1 MKMGLICVGCGAGIT
16 PSAIR
21 TLATTAERLGFS
33 TLYAVEHV
41 VFTDDYEHKYPY
53 SQAGELPGP
62 THMNLYDPFIALT
75 YAAAVTTRVRLATG
89 ISLIPMHNPVILAKE
104 IASLDQLS
112 EGRFM
117 LGAGIGWMEE
127 EFRAAGVPFAE
138 RAKRTDEYIEAMKR
152 LWGDDSASYS
162 GQFVKFENIRCNPKP
177 VKRAALPITFGGE
190 TTAAMR
196 RVARSGTGWFGYMN
210 SPEQAEEKIGK
221 LHKILGEH
229 GRKPG
234 EVELIITPSDP
245 KYAARDSLKRYRDAG
260 TNEIVIQ
267 GWWRPCSDEDN
278 RKNVEQ
284 LARTWLDPIMALG

>member
-1 MKMGLICVGCGAGIT
+1 MKFGMIGIGCAAGIT

-33 TLYAVEHV
+33 TIYAVEHV
-41 VFTDDYEHKYPY
+41 VFTDDYERKYPY

-62 THMNLYDPFIALT
+62 TRMSLLDPFIALT
-75 YAAAVTTRVRLATG
+75 YAAAATTKIRLGTG

-104 IASLDQLS
+104 IASLDQLA

-127 EFRAAGVPFAE
+127 EFNAAGVPFKE
-138 RAKRTDEYIEAMKR
+138 RARRTDEYIEAMKR
-152 LWGDDSASYS
+152 LWGEDPASYS
-162 GQFVKFENIRCNPKP
+162 GQFVNFKNIRCNPKP
-177 VKRAALPITFGGE
+177 VKGAALPITFGGE

-196 RVARSGTGWFGYMN
+196 RVARQGTGWFGYMN
-210 SPEQAEEKIGK
+210 TPEQAEEKIKK
-221 LHKILGEH
+221 LHQILAEH
-229 GRKPG
+229 GRKRE
-234 EVELIITPSDP
+234 EVEIIITPNDP

-260 TNEIVIQ
+260 TDEIVVA

>member
-1 MKMGLICVGCGAGIT
+1 
-16 PSAIR
+16 
-21 TLATTAERLGFS
+21 
-33 TLYAVEHV
+33 
-41 VFTDDYEHKYPY
+41 
-53 SQAGELPGP
+53 
-62 THMNLYDPFIALT
+62 
-75 YAAAVTTRVRLATG
+75 
-89 ISLIPMHNPVILAKE
+89 MHNPVILAKE

-112 EGRFM
+112 GGRFM

-127 EFRAAGVPFAE
+127 EFRAAGIPFAE
-138 RAKRTDEYIEAMKR
+138 RARRTDEYIEAMKR

-196 RVARSGTGWFGYMN
+196 RVARLGTGWFGYMN
-210 SPEQAEEKIGK
+210 SPEAAEEKIAK
-221 LHKILGEH
+221 LHKILAEH
-229 GRKPG
+229 DRKPG
-234 EVELIITPSDP
+234 EVEIIITPNDP

-260 TNEIVIQ
+260 TDEIVIQ
-267 GWWRPCSDEDN
+267 GWWRPRSDEHD

>member
-1 MKMGLICVGCGAGIT
+1 MKLGLICVGCGAGVT
-16 PSAIR
+16 PAAIR
-21 TLATTAERLGFS
+21 SVATSAERLGFS

-41 VFTDDYEHKYPY
+41 VFTDDYQHKYPY
-53 SQAGELPGP
+53 SQTGDLPGP
-62 THMNLYDPFIALT
+62 THMNLFDPFIALT
-75 YAAAVTTRVRLATG
+75 FAAAVTTRVRLATG

-127 EFRAAGVPFAE
+127 EFRAAGVPFQE
-138 RAKRTDEYIEAMKR
+138 RAKRTDEYIDAMKR
-152 LWGDDSASYS
+152 LWGEDRASYS

-196 RVARSGTGWFGYMN
+196 RVARQGTGWFGYMN
-210 SPEQAEEKIGK
+210 TPEQAEEKIKK
-221 LHKILGEH
+221 LHKILAEH
-229 GRKPG
+229 NRKP
-234 EVELIITPSDP
+234 EEMEIIVTPNDP
-245 KYAARDSLKRYRDAG
+245 KYSARDSLKRYRDAG
-260 TNEIVIQ
+260 TSEIVVQ
-267 GWWRPCSDEDN
+267 GWWRPGSDEDN

>member
-1 MKMGLICVGCGAGIT
+1 MKLGLICVGCGAGIT
-16 PSAIR
+16 PAAIR
-21 TLATTAERLGFS
+21 TLATTAERLGFA

-41 VFTDDYEHKYPY
+41 VFTDDYRRKYPY

-62 THMNLYDPFIALT
+62 THMSLYDPFIALT

-112 EGRFM
+112 AGRFM

-152 LWGDDSASYS
+152 LWGDDPASYS

-177 VKRAALPITFGGE
+177 VRRAALPITFGGE

-196 RVARSGTGWFGYMN
+196 RVARLGSGWFGYMN
-210 SPEQAEEKIGK
+210 SPQAAEEKIAK
-221 LHKILGEH
+221 LHRILAEH
-229 GRKPG
+229 GRKA
-234 EVELIITPSDP
+234 EDVEIIITPDDP

-260 TNEIVIQ
+260 TSEIVIQ

-278 RKNVEQ
+278 RKHVEQ

>member
-1 MKMGLICVGCGAGIT
+1 MKLGLICVGCGAGIT

-41 VFTDDYEHKYPY
+41 IFTDDYERKYPY

-62 THMNLYDPFIALT
+62 THMNLFDPFIALT

-127 EFRAAGVPFAE
+127 EFSAAGIPFPE

-152 LWGDDSASYS
+152 LWGDDRASYS

-190 TTAAMR
+190 TAAAMR

-210 SPEQAEEKIGK
+210 SPEAAEEKIGK
-221 LHKILGEH
+221 LHKILAEH

-234 EVELIITPSDP
+234 EVEIIITPNDP
-245 KYAARDSLKRYRDAG
+245 KYAAHDSLKRYRDAG

-278 RKNVEQ
+278 RKHVEQ

>member
-1 MKMGLICVGCGAGIT
+1 MKFGMIAIGCAAGIT

-21 TLATTAERLGFS
+21 TLATTAEHLGFS

-41 VFTDDYEHKYPY
+41 VFTDDYERKYPY

-62 THMNLYDPFIALT
+62 TRMSLFDPFIALT
-75 YAAAVTTRVRLATG
+75 YAAAVTKRIRLGTG

-104 IASLDQLS
+104 IASLDQLA

-127 EFRAAGVPFAE
+127 EFRAAGIPFAE
-138 RAKRTDEYIEAMKR
+138 RAKRTDEYIEAMKA
-152 LWGDDSASYS
+152 LWGKDPASYS

-177 VKRAALPITFGGE
+177 VKGAALPLAFGGE

-196 RVARSGTGWFGYMN
+196 RVARHGSGWFGYMN
-210 SPEQAEEKIGK
+210 TPEQAEEKIQK
-221 LHKILGEH
+221 LHKILADH
-229 GRKPG
+229 GRKRE
-234 EVELIITPSDP
+234 EVEIIITPNDP
-245 KYAARDSLKRYRDAG
+245 KYSARDSLKRYKDAG
-260 TNEIVIQ
+260 TDEIVVS

-278 RKNVEQ
+278 RKQVEQ
-284 LARTWLDPIMALG
+284 LARTWLDPIMSLG